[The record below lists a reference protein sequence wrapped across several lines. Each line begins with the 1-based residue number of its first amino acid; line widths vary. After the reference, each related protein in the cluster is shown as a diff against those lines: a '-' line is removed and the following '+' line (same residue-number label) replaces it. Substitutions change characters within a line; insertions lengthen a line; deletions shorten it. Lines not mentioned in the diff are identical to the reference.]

1 MSQDELVH
9 AVSSIESNFE
19 GKCRAQ
25 GEQDLYSCLHLFA
38 NQGLVSEDNLTL
50 LEKFIV
56 TPKTSKKEGIEA
68 KISNFKAIRQQEVT
82 VKEDLTGRHSDLN
95 DVTTKLTDW

>member
-1 MSQDELVH
+1 
-9 AVSSIESNFE
+9 
-19 GKCRAQ
+19 
-25 GEQDLYSCLHLFA
+25 
-38 NQGLVSEDNLTL
+38 VSEDNLTL